1 MRSYSFSGTPRAIGQ
16 AFGETCRDAI
26 AALYDLRVRNALEQA
41 LRFGGQRA
49 TVADLL
55 ALAERSA
62 PLTRD
67 FDPAGWDEL
76 VGIAEGAAM
85 PLIEVLAMNGLT
97 DFRDGLAWP
106 ETSQADGCTSILV
119 HGTATAAGR
128 VLAGQTWDLATDN
141 LPHVITVHRAPTGAP
156 ETWTLTTDGCLS
168 LIGLNDAGLAVGT
181 TNIRTTDARAGV
193 NYLSILHAALGCR
206 TFDDA
211 ARVITRAHRAGAHYY
226 WLASADGQ
234 AAGFECSARRV
245 FRSDLTSE
253 TAFAV
258 HANHALHP
266 DVKAIEGAAPG
277 ASSLARQRR
286 LEALAEAHGGRIAR
300 ATLEDFFADTDDGAN
315 AICRDDLDGLNT
327 NGVVVVDPA
336 LGEMRVCHGVPT
348 RNPWLTLR
356 EGRALA

>member
-1 MRSYSFSGTPRAIGQ
+1 MRTYSFSGSPRAIGQ
-16 AFGETCRDAI
+16 AFGETCRAEI
-26 AALYDLRVRNALEQA
+26 ASLYDLRVRNALDQA

-76 VGIAEGAAM
+76 SGIAEGAAM
-85 PLIEVLAMNGLT
+85 PLVQILAMNGLT

-106 ETSQADGCTSILV
+106 ESSQADGCTSILV
-119 HGTATAAGR
+119 HGAATAHGR

-141 LPHVITVHRAPTGAP
+141 LPHVICVHRAPTDAP

-193 NYLSILHAALGCR
+193 NYLSILHAALARR
-206 TFDDA
+206 TFEDA
-211 ARVITRAHRAGAHYY
+211 LHVIEHAHRAGAHYY
-226 WLASADGQ
+226 WIASADGR
-234 AAGFECSARRV
+234 AAGVECSARRA
-245 FRSDLTSE
+245 FRAELSAE
-253 TAFAV
+253 ARFAV

-266 DVKAIEGAAPG
+266 EVQTIEGAPPG

-286 LEALAEAHGGRIAR
+286 LEALAAASAGDISGDS
-300 ATLEDFFADTDDGAN
+300 LEGFFADTADGPN

-336 LGEMRVCHGVPT
+336 ALSLRVCHGVPT
-348 RNPWLTLR
+348 RNPW
-356 EGRALA
+356 RALR

>member
-1 MRSYSFSGTPRAIGQ
+1 MRTYSFTGTPRAIGQ
-16 AFGETCRDAI
+16 AFGETCREEI

-55 ALAERSA
+55 ALAERSTT
-62 PLTRD
+62 LTRD

-85 PLIEVLAMNGLT
+85 PLVEILAMNGLT

-106 ETSQADGCTSILV
+106 ESSQADGCTSVLV
-119 HGTATAAGR
+119 HGSATRHGR

-141 LPHVITVHRAPTGAP
+141 LPHVICVHRAPTDAP
-156 ETWTLTTDGCLS
+156 QTWTLTTDGCLS

-206 TFDDA
+206 RFDDA
-211 ARVITRAHRAGAHYY
+211 LALIERAHRAGAHYY
-226 WLASADGQ
+226 WVASADGR
-234 AAGFECSARRV
+234 AASVECSARRA
-245 FRSDLTSE
+245 FRAELNADDR
-253 TAFAV
+253 FAV
-258 HANHALHP
+258 HANHALNP
-266 DVKAIEGAAPG
+266 AVQAIEGAAAG

-286 LEALAEAHGGRIAR
+286 LETLVAAR
-300 ATLEDFFADTDDGAN
+300 AGDIGREDLEGFFADTTDGPN

-327 NGVVVVDPA
+327 NGVVVVDPSA
-336 LGEMRVCHGVPT
+336 GEIRVCHGVPT

-356 EGRALA
+356 EGALA